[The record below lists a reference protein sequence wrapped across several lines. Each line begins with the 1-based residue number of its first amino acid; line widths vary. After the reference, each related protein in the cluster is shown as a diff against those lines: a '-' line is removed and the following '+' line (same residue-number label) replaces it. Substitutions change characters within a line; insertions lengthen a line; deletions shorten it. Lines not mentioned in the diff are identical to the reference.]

1 MSGSADSAGNRGSA
15 AASGSVAASEAT
27 PESPRDQSSRE
38 SPSIGSSGRIR
49 QSVPSAS
56 GLSPVEVVEAL
67 GREFFAA
74 LDARDPRRLRHTMAA
89 NATFR
94 AHPHS
99 APIRPADE
107 IVAYFGTVVSSY
119 PNAHWDVTDVI
130 ATPDRGAVQ
139 FVIREYSAR
148 QGRELISEQV
158 AIIRISQGKIVSMV
172 GYYDSAEFQRVFW
185 EGE

>member
-1 MSGSADSAGNRGSA
+1 MS
-15 AASGSVAASEAT
+15 
-27 PESPRDQSSRE
+27 SS
-38 SPSIGSSGRIR
+38 SPSTKEAAVDSQR
-49 QSVPSAS
+49 QSAS
-56 GLSPVEVVEAL
+56 GLSETEIVEAL
-67 GREFFAA
+67 GREFFLA
-74 LDARDPRRLRHTMAA
+74 LDARDPRRLRNTLAA

-130 ATPDRGAVQ
+130 AAPDRGAVQ

-148 QGRELISEQV
+148 QGRELISEQMAV
-158 AIIRISQGKIVSMV
+158 IRVSGGKIVSMV

-185 EGE
+185 ESDY

>member
-1 MSGSADSAGNRGSA
+1 MSTPPAGSGAP
-15 AASGSVAASEAT
+15 T
-27 PESPRDQSSRE
+27 ESRRT
-38 SPSIGSSGRIR
+38 
-49 QSVPSAS
+49 AS

-67 GREFFAA
+67 GREFFLAI
-74 LDARDPRRLRHTMAA
+74 DARDPRRLRNTLAA

-130 ATPDRGAVQ
+130 AGSDRAAVQ
-139 FVIREYSAR
+139 YVIREYSAR
-148 QGRELISEQV
+148 QNRELISEQV
-158 AIIRISQGKIVSMV
+158 AMIRVTGGKIVSVV
-172 GYYDSAEFQRVFW
+172 GYYDTVEFQRVFW
-185 EGE
+185 DTV

>member
-1 MSGSADSAGNRGSA
+1 MD
-15 AASGSVAASEAT
+15 
-27 PESPRDQSSRE
+27 SSRH
-38 SPSIGSSGRIR
+38 
-49 QSVPSAS
+49 SAS
-56 GLSPVEVVEAL
+56 GLSETEIVEAL
-67 GREFFAA
+67 GREFFLA
-74 LDARDPRRLRHTMAA
+74 LDARDPRRLRNTLAA

-130 ATPDRGAVQ
+130 AAPDRGSVQ
-139 FVIREYSAR
+139 FVIREYSAQ
-148 QGRELISEQV
+148 QGRERISEQV
-158 AIIRISQGKIVSMV
+158 AIIRVSGGKIVSVV

-185 EGE
+185 ETD

>member
-1 MSGSADSAGNRGSA
+1 MSSSYHTEP
-15 AASGSVAASEAT
+15 ASGGDPQGAA
-27 PESPRDQSSRE
+27 
-38 SPSIGSSGRIR
+38 
-49 QSVPSAS
+49 
-56 GLSPVEVVEAL
+56 GLSPSDVVEAL
-67 GREFFAA
+67 GREFFLA
-74 LDARDPRRLRHTMAA
+74 LDARDPRRLRHTLAA

-130 ATPDRGAVQ
+130 AAPDRGAVQ

-148 QGRELISEQV
+148 QGREMISEQV
-158 AIIRISQGKIVSMV
+158 AMIRVTGGKIVSFV
-172 GYYDSAEFQRVFW
+172 GYYDASEFQRVFW
-185 EGE
+185 DAGT

>member
-1 MSGSADSAGNRGSA
+1 M
-15 AASGSVAASEAT
+15 
-27 PESPRDQSSRE
+27 ESQRH
-38 SPSIGSSGRIR
+38 
-49 QSVPSAS
+49 SAS
-56 GLSPVEVVEAL
+56 GLTETEIVEAL
-67 GREFFAA
+67 GREFFQA
-74 LDARDPRRLRHTMAA
+74 LDARDPRRLRNTLAA

-130 ATPDRGAVQ
+130 AAPDRGAVQ

-148 QGRELISEQV
+148 QGRERISEQV
-158 AIIRISQGKIVSMV
+158 AVIRVSGGKIVSVV

-185 EGE
+185 ETD